1 VQQECNILGMPMKGQ
16 KRDSWPRVVTEG
28 RTSIRIYRRR
38 TPSGNW
44 GFLVANYAGGKRRL
58 DSYPTETDAVR
69 EAGRLAR
76 MLSEREVVAAEMRNE
91 DAAAYAAA
99 IQSLRPFSVELPTV
113 ASTVAE
119 CLKLVGNLPGILG
132 ACQEHA
138 NRQPI
143 NFPVVTVADAVKAC
157 LDAKR
162 TGGASSRYLADL
174 RYRLGRF
181 QEAFHVN
188 VSAVRGNQIQ
198 AWFDA
203 EEFSPQSRINF
214 RRVLHLWGQFCIRK
228 GWLPKGWDELERL
241 ERVKA
246 RAASL
251 TIFSPDELA
260 RLLSA
265 ADSDYLPTLAIQ
277 AFAGLRSA
285 EVERLDWKEVRLA
298 EGPEGFVEIT
308 AAKAKTRARRLVPA
322 CDALRQWLAPYARAS
337 GLVWAGGKT
346 TMTKAQAI
354 TAARAGVPWRKNALR
369 HSWISAR
376 VADTQDVAKTA
387 LEAGNSPSVVF
398 SHYRQ
403 VITPAE
409 AARWF
414 SVMPSLPANVATMKA
429 A

>member
-1 VQQECNILGMPMKGQ
+1 MASKGQ

-28 RTSIRIYRRR
+28 RASIRIYRRR

-58 DSYPTETDAVR
+58 DSYPTEADALR

-99 IQSLRPFSVELPTV
+99 VQSLRPFNLELPTV

-119 CLKLVGNLPGILG
+119 CLKLVGTLPGLLE

-143 NFPVVTVADAVKAC
+143 NLPVLTVAEAVKAC
-157 LDAKR
+157 LEAKK
-162 TGGASSRYLADL
+162 TGGASPRYLADL

-181 QEAFHVN
+181 QDAFHVN
-188 VSAVRGNQIQ
+188 VSAIRGDQIQ
-198 AWFDA
+198 AWFDN
-203 EEFSPQSRINF
+203 EKFSPQSRVNF
-214 RRVLHLWGQFCIRK
+214 RRVLHLWGQFCIRR
-228 GWLPKGWDELERL
+228 GWLPKGWDELDRL
-241 ERVKA
+241 ERVKVRPA
-246 RAASL
+246 NL
-251 TIFSPDELA
+251 EIFSPDELA
-260 RLLSA
+260 KLLSA
-265 ADSDYLPTLAIQ
+265 ANPEYLPALAIQ

-285 EVERLDWKEVRLA
+285 EVERLEWKDVRLA
-298 EGPEGFVEIT
+298 EGFVEIS
-308 AAKAKTRARRLVPA
+308 AGKAKTRSRRLVPL
-322 CDALRQWLAPYARAS
+322 CDALRQWLAPYAHAS
-337 GLVWAGGKT
+337 GLVWPRGKA

-376 VADTQDVAKTA
+376 VADTQDAAQTA
-387 LEAGNSPSVVF
+387 LEAGNSPAVVF

-403 VITPAE
+403 VITPAV
-409 AARWF
+409 AKQWF
-414 SVMPSLPANVATMKA
+414 SITPSLPSNVATLKA